1 MMFGQSD
8 CEKSMRGKL
17 GQPFRLY
24 GELSTSLQK
33 LEAVTEMIANGEE
46 FKEAMRYLK
55 RGSMT
60 GFGEDADME

>member
-24 GELSTSLQK
+24 GQLSTSLQK

-46 FKEAMRYLK
+46 FKEAIRYPK
-55 RGSMT
+55 RGSIT

>member
-33 LEAVTEMIANGEE
+33 LEAVTEMIGNGVE
-46 FKEAMRYLK
+46 FKEAMRYPK

-60 GFGEDADME
+60 GFGEYADM